1 MKQHLEQLLTD
12 AVHGLQAG
20 GGLPADLEI
29 SVQVERTRDRAHG
42 DFASNVAMTLAK
54 AARAKPRDIAEKI
67 VVALP
72 ASAQVA
78 KVDIAG
84 PGFINFH
91 LTPAAYH
98 RVVGDV
104 LEQGAR
110 FGRSDLGAGRSV
122 QVEFVSANPTGPLH
136 VGHGRGAAYGAAV
149 ADLLEAVG
157 YRVHREYY
165 VNDAGRQMDILAASV
180 YLRYLDLCGESFEFP
195 SNGYKG

>member
-1 MKQHLEQLLTD
+1 
-12 AVHGLQAG
+12 AG

-122 QVEFVSANPTGPLH
+122 QVE
-136 VGHGRGAAYGAAV
+136 
-149 ADLLEAVG
+149 
-157 YRVHREYY
+157 
-165 VNDAGRQMDILAASV
+165 
-180 YLRYLDLCGESFEFP
+180 
-195 SNGYKG
+195 